1 MQFRAVMGA
10 PDMPED
16 AVQRYQDDLSKMV
29 ETEDWKNLTKSDGL
43 VTQNLQDDKFAA
55 YLKEQTD
62 IVGGLLQGLGLR
74 KDQ

>member
-1 MQFRAVMGA
+1 
-10 PDMPED
+10 
-16 AVQRYQDDLSKMV
+16 MV
-29 ETEDWKNLTKSDGL
+29 ETDDWKNLIKDDGL
-43 VTQNLQDDKFAA
+43 VTQNLQDDKLET

>member
-1 MQFRAVMGA
+1 
-10 PDMPED
+10 
-16 AVQRYQDDLSKMV
+16 MV
-29 ETEDWKNLTKSDGL
+29 DTEDWKNLTKSDGL

-62 IVGGLLQGLGLR
+62 IVGGLLEGLGLR